1 MIVRGSPVHAHDPH
15 ARPRAL
21 PPLRLGLRGKGGRL
35 EDARLQGRRPR
46 PLVSRNGVDH
56 TRRFAELAAAVAKLS
71 ARTLVPTARS
81 RSTTSSSGPASSGCE
96 SQTLRRS
103 RHRRPTWRS
112 ICYIV
117 TAATSPL
124 GRFVIGG
131 HGSRG
136 AQHADA
142 WRDGCS
148 LQCHGRRRGGDCRA
162 RHDGGEALHRPGES
176 VAFD

>member
-1 MIVRGSPVHAHDPH
+1 MAPTLVREPFHRNGWVYEEKVDGWRMLAYKD
-15 ARPRAL
+15 RDRV
-21 PPLRLGLRGKGGRL
+21 R
-35 EDARLQGRRPR
+35 
-46 PLVSRNGVDH
+46 LVSRNGRDH
-56 TRRFAELAAAVAKLS
+56 TRRFADIAAAIAKLS
-71 ARTLVPTARS
+71 PRTLVLDGEVAIFDQQLRS
-81 RSTTSSSGPASSGCE
+81 RFEWLREPA
-96 SQTLRRS
+96 LRRS
-103 RHRRPTWRS
+103 RHRRPSWRS

-162 RHDGGEALHRPGES
+162 RHDGGEALHRPAES

>member
-1 MIVRGSPVHAHDPH
+1 MLAYKDRDRVR
-15 ARPRAL
+15 
-21 PPLRLGLRGKGGRL
+21 
-35 EDARLQGRRPR
+35 
-46 PLVSRNGVDH
+46 LVSRNGRDH
-56 TRRFAELAAAVAKLS
+56 TRRFADIAAAIAKLS
-71 ARTLVPTARS
+71 PRTLVLDGEVAIFDQQLRS
-81 RSTTSSSGPASSGCE
+81 RFEWLREPA
-96 SQTLRRS
+96 LRRS
-103 RHRRPTWRS
+103 RHRRPSWRS